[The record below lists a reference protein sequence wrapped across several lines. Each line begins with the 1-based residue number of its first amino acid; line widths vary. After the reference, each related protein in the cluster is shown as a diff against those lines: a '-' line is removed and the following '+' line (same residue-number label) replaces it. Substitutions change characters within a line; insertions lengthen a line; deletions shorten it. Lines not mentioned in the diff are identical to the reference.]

1 MSSWRDA
8 ILNDFVPNVSK
19 LTLVADPDCLLTE
32 EKLALELRGRGF
44 DLIEFSDPVEFRY
57 AYESKYRSI
66 WDRGEHTD
74 LVVVLR
80 LQDAELESLPYD
92 LLQAGRKLSFN
103 LGDLF
108 PNLSYPVIEKLDRS
122 LLDSLFEAQR
132 KSPPDRM
139 GDNATKDFILRHVF
153 GIAAELIGGE
163 VELLRA
169 LLRLHYGK
177 LQIPLMLAERL
188 IQVLKGHDGFKAW
201 PLSEIVPDD
210 EAFFAFLQERWPLF
224 LSRLGSAHQ
233 VREDSPDKSAGQ
245 PIWTSQ
251 SDALAVRTREGEH
264 PYGLKYPGPDRL
276 PFDHQDIKVYIDNLF
291 LEGKLTP
298 VEAKGIEVDAG
309 SWVRSGIATSGVDD
323 DDLRISRLFGLVEKE
338 LPTAEARYSDWTAFA
353 LKWAELSSLVHCGNS
368 TEHQTRLKE
377 IGDALNTTFAGWL
390 ADHYSSLINLPPT
403 NPAMLHHVPR
413 RLARDIED
421 SGSSRA
427 ALIVVDGLALDQWVT
442 IRQLL
447 QKQDANLVMR
457 ESATFAWIPTLTSVS
472 RQSIFSGKPPL
483 YFPSS
488 INSTNSEEKLWKQF
502 WEGHGLSRLDVAY
515 QRGLGDGD
523 AAGVLDSAIHPGK
536 TKVVGLVV
544 DKVDKIMHGMQLG
557 SAGMHNQI
565 KQWCH
570 AGFLSAMVGQLLDYG
585 YEVWLTA
592 DHGNIQCEGKGRP
605 SEGVIA
611 ETRGERVRVYP
622 TPELRAQVAGAFPFA
637 HEWQPVGLPAD
648 YFPLVAGGHDAFVN
662 PGDAIVG
669 HGGVAIEEVIVPL
682 VKFERR
688 TR

>member
-177 LQIPLMLAERL
+177 LQLPLMLAERL

-233 VREDSPDKSAGQ
+233 VREDSP
-245 PIWTSQ
+245 
-251 SDALAVRTREGEH
+251 E
-264 PYGLKYPGPDRL
+264 YGLKYPGPDRL

-291 LEGKLTP
+291 LEGKLSP

-323 DDLRISRLFGLVEKE
+323 DELRISRLFGLVEKE

-368 TEHQTRLKE
+368 TEYQTRLRE
-377 IGDALNTTFAGWL
+377 IGDALNATFAAWL

-648 YFPLVAGGHDAFVN
+648 YFPLVAGGRDAFVN

>member
-132 KSPPDRM
+132 KSLPDRM

-233 VREDSPDKSAGQ
+233 VREDSP
-245 PIWTSQ
+245 
-251 SDALAVRTREGEH
+251 E
-264 PYGLKYPGPDRL
+264 YGLKYPGPDRL

-323 DDLRISRLFGLVEKE
+323 DELRISRLFGLVEKE

-368 TEHQTRLKE
+368 TEYQTRLRE
-377 IGDALNTTFAGWL
+377 IGDALNATFAVWL
-390 ADHYSSLINLPPT
+390 VDHYSSLINLPPT

-442 IRQLL
+442 IRQFL

-565 KQWCH
+565 KQWCQG
-570 AGFLSAMVGQLLDYG
+570 GFLAALVGQLLEYG

-637 HEWQPVGLPAD
+637 YEWQPVGLPAD
-648 YFPLVAGGHDAFVN
+648 YFPLVAGGRDAFVN

>member
-1 MSSWRDA
+1 VSSWRDA

-44 DLIEFSDPVEFRY
+44 DLIEFNDPVEFRY

-74 LVVVLR
+74 LVVILR
-80 LQDAELESLPYD
+80 LQDAELECLPYD

-122 LLDSLFEAQR
+122 LLDALFEAQR

-177 LQIPLMLAERL
+177 LQIPLMLAERF

-224 LSRLGSAHQ
+224 LSRLGSANQ
-233 VREDSPDKSAGQ
+233 VREDSP
-245 PIWTSQ
+245 
-251 SDALAVRTREGEH
+251 EF
-264 PYGLKYPGPDRL
+264 GLKYPGPDRL

-298 VEAKGIEVDAG
+298 VKATDIEVDAA
-309 SWVRSGIATSGVDD
+309 SWVRSGIAMAGVDD
-323 DDLRISRLFGLVEKE
+323 EELRVSRLFDLVEKE
-338 LPTAEARYSDWTAFA
+338 LPTAESRYSDWTAFA
-353 LKWAELSSLVHCGNS
+353 LKWAELGSKVNCGTS
-368 TEHQTRLKE
+368 VEHQTRLRG

-413 RLARDIED
+413 RLARDIEG

-488 INSTNSEEKLWKQF
+488 INSTNSEEKLWKHF

-523 AAGVLDSAIHPGK
+523 AAGVLDAAIHPGK

-570 AGFLSAMVGQLLDYG
+570 AGFLSALVGQLLDYG
-585 YEVWLTA
+585 YNVWLTA

-605 SEGVIA
+605 SEGAIA

-622 TPELRAQVAGAFPFA
+622 TPELRSQSASAFPFA
-637 HEWQPVGLPAD
+637 HEWQPIGLPAD
-648 YFPLVAGGHDAFVN
+648 YFPLVAGGRDAFVN

-669 HGGVAIEEVIVPL
+669 HGGIAIEEVIVPL

>member
-44 DLIEFSDPVEFRY
+44 ELIEFSDPVEFRY

-92 LLQAGRKLSFN
+92 LLQAGRKLTFN

-108 PNLSYPVIEKLDRS
+108 PNLSYSVIEKLDRS

-233 VREDSPDKSAGQ
+233 VREDSP
-245 PIWTSQ
+245 
-251 SDALAVRTREGEH
+251 E
-264 PYGLKYPGPDRL
+264 YGLKYPGPDRL

-298 VEAKGIEVDAG
+298 VEVKGIEVDAG

-323 DDLRISRLFGLVEKE
+323 DELRISRLFGLVEKE

-368 TEHQTRLKE
+368 TEYQTRLRE
-377 IGDALNTTFAGWL
+377 IGDALNTIFAAWL

-421 SGSSRA
+421 SGNSRA

-570 AGFLSAMVGQLLDYG
+570 AGFLSALVGQLLDYG

-592 DHGNIQCEGKGRP
+592 DHGNIQCDGKGRP

-622 TPELRAQVAGAFPFA
+622 TPEVRAQVAGAFPFA
-637 HEWQPVGLPAD
+637 YEWQPVGLPAD
-648 YFPLVAGGHDAFVN
+648 YFPLVAGGRDAFVN

>member
-8 ILNDFVPNVSK
+8 ILENFVPNVCK

-32 EKLALELRGRGF
+32 EKLAFELRGRGF

-66 WDRGEHTD
+66 WDRSEHAD
-74 LVVVLR
+74 LVVILR

-103 LGDLF
+103 LGNLF
-108 PNLSYPVIEKLDRS
+108 PNLSYPVIEKIDRN
-122 LLDSLFEAQR
+122 LLDALFEVQR
-132 KSPPDRM
+132 KLSPDRM
-139 GDNATKDFILRHVF
+139 GDNATRDFILCHVF
-153 GIAAELIGGE
+153 GIAAELITNE

-177 LQIPLMLAERL
+177 LRLPAMLVERL
-188 IQVLKGHDGFKAW
+188 IQVLKGQDRFKNW
-201 PLSEIVPDD
+201 PLSEIVPDA

-224 LSRLGSAHQ
+224 LSRLGSTNQA
-233 VREDSPDKSAGQ
+233 
-245 PIWTSQ
+245 
-251 SDALAVRTREGEH
+251 REGLPE
-264 PYGLKYPGPDRL
+264 YSLKSSFRFSGPDCL
-276 PFDHQDIKVYIDNLF
+276 PFDHQDIRVYIDNLF

-298 VEAKGIEVDAG
+298 VEAKGIEVDAE
-309 SWVRSGIATSGVDD
+309 SWVRSGIAMSGMDD
-323 DDLRISRLFGLVEKE
+323 DGLRTSRLFGLVEKE

-353 LKWAELSSLVHCGNS
+353 LKWAELSSLVHCGTS
-368 TEHQTRLKE
+368 TEHQTRLRG
-377 IGDALNTTFAGWL
+377 IGDVLNTTFAGWL

-403 NPAMLHHVPR
+403 SPAMLHHVPR

-421 SGSSRA
+421 SGNSRA
-427 ALIVVDGLALDQWVT
+427 ALIVVDGLAMDQWVT

-502 WEGHGLSRLDVAY
+502 WEDHGLSWLDVAY

-523 AAGVLDSAIHPGK
+523 ASSILDAAIHSDK
-536 TKVVGLVV
+536 TRVVGLVV

-565 KQWCH
+565 KQWCR
-570 AGFLSAMVGQLLDYG
+570 AGFLSALVGQLLNYG

-605 SEGVIA
+605 SEGMIA
-611 ETRGERVRVYP
+611 EVRGERVRVYP
-622 TPELRAQVAGAFPFA
+622 TPELRSQVAGIFPFA

-648 YFPLVAGGHDAFVN
+648 YFPLVAGGRDAFVN

-688 TR
+688 TLR

>member
-1 MSSWRDA
+1 
-8 ILNDFVPNVSK
+8 
-19 LTLVADPDCLLTE
+19 
-32 EKLALELRGRGF
+32 
-44 DLIEFSDPVEFRY
+44 
-57 AYESKYRSI
+57 
-66 WDRGEHTD
+66 
-74 LVVVLR
+74 
-80 LQDAELESLPYD
+80 
-92 LLQAGRKLSFN
+92 LSFN

-132 KSPPDRM
+132 KSTPDRM

-188 IQVLKGHDGFKAW
+188 IQVLKSYDGFKAW

-224 LSRLGSAHQ
+224 LSRLGGTNQ
-233 VREDSPDKSAGQ
+233 VREDSP
-245 PIWTSQ
+245 
-251 SDALAVRTREGEH
+251 E
-264 PYGLKYPGPDRL
+264 YGLKYPGPDRL
-276 PFDHQDIKVYIDNLF
+276 PFDHQDIMVYIDNLF

-323 DDLRISRLFGLVEKE
+323 DELRISRLFGLVEKE

-368 TEHQTRLKE
+368 IEHQTRLRE
-377 IGDALNTTFAGWL
+377 IGDALNTIFAGWL

-502 WEGHGLSRLDVAY
+502 WEGHGLSRLDVSY

-523 AAGVLDSAIHPGK
+523 AAGVLDAAIHPGK
-536 TKVVGLVV
+536 TKVAGLVV

-565 KQWCH
+565 RQWCQG
-570 AGFLSAMVGQLLDYG
+570 GFLAALVGNLLDFG
-585 YEVWLTA
+585 FEVWLTA
-592 DHGNIQCEGKGRP
+592 DHGNIQCEGRGRP

-611 ETRGERVRVYP
+611 ETRGERARVYP
-622 TPELRAQVAGAFPFA
+622 TPELRTQVAASFAFA
-637 HEWQPVGLPAD
+637 REWQPVGLPLGC
-648 YFPLVAGGHDAFVN
+648 FPLVASGRDAFVS
-662 PGDAIVG
+662 PGAAIVG
-669 HGGVAIEEVIVPL
+669 HGGIAIEEVIVPL
-682 VKFERR
+682 VKFARR

>member
-233 VREDSPDKSAGQ
+233 VREDSP
-245 PIWTSQ
+245 
-251 SDALAVRTREGEH
+251 E
-264 PYGLKYPGPDRL
+264 YGLKYPGPDRL

-323 DDLRISRLFGLVEKE
+323 DELRISRLFGLVEKE

-368 TEHQTRLKE
+368 IEYQTRLRE
-377 IGDALNTTFAGWL
+377 IGDALNTIFAAWL

-592 DHGNIQCEGKGRP
+592 DHGNIQCDGKGRP

-622 TPELRAQVAGAFPFA
+622 TPELRAQVAGAFLFA

-648 YFPLVAGGHDAFVN
+648 YFPLVAGGRDAFVN

>member
-32 EKLALELRGRGF
+32 EKLALALRGRGF
-44 DLIEFSDPVEFRY
+44 DLIEFNDPVEFRY
-57 AYESKYRSI
+57 AYESKYRAN
-66 WDRGEHTD
+66 WDRGEDTD
-74 LVVVLR
+74 LVVILR
-80 LQDAELESLPYD
+80 LHDAELESLPYD

-103 LGDLF
+103 LGELF

-122 LLDSLFEAQR
+122 LLDALYDAQR
-132 KSPPDRM
+132 KSSPDRM
-139 GDNATKDFILRHVF
+139 GDNATKDFVLRYVF
-153 GIAAELIGGE
+153 GIAAELIANE

-177 LQIPLMLAERL
+177 VQIPLTLAERL
-188 IQVLKGHDGFKAW
+188 VQVLRGHGGFRAW
-201 PLSEIVPDD
+201 PLDEIVPDD
-210 EAFFAFLQERWPLF
+210 EAFFAFLQERWPAF
-224 LSRLGSAHQ
+224 LSRFGKAEQ
-233 VREDSPDKSAGQ
+233 TKEDS
-245 PIWTSQ
+245 
-251 SDALAVRTREGEH
+251 LE
-264 PYGLKYPGPDRL
+264 YGLKYPGPDSL
-276 PFDHQDIKVYIDNLF
+276 PFDHQDIRIYIDNLF
-291 LEGKLTP
+291 VEGKLAP
-298 VEAKGIEVDAG
+298 VQAKELAVDAG
-309 SWVRSGIATSGVDD
+309 SWIRSGIVEARVDD
-323 DDLRISRLFGLVEKE
+323 DDVRITRLFELVEKG
-338 LPTAEARYSDWTAFA
+338 LPTADGRYSDWTAFA
-353 LKWAELSSLVHCGNS
+353 LKWAELSSLVHCANS
-368 TEHQTRLKE
+368 PEYQTRRRE
-377 IGDALNTTFAGWL
+377 ICDALNTTFAGWL

-421 SGSSRA
+421 SADSRA

-447 QKQDANLVMR
+447 QKQDSNLVMR

-523 AAGVLDSAIHPGK
+523 ASSVLDAAIHPGK

-544 DKVDKIMHGMQLG
+544 DKIDKIMHGMQLG
-557 SAGMHNQI
+557 AAGMHNQI

-570 AGFLSAMVGQLLDYG
+570 AGFLSTLVGQLLDYG

-592 DHGNIQCEGKGRP
+592 DHGNIECKGKGRP

-611 ETRGERVRVYP
+611 ETRGERARVYP
-622 TPELRAQVAGAFPFA
+622 TPELRSQVAESFTFA

-648 YFPLVAGGHDAFVN
+648 YFPLVAGGRDAFVN
-662 PGDAIVG
+662 PGDSIVG

>member
-233 VREDSPDKSAGQ
+233 VREDSP
-245 PIWTSQ
+245 
-251 SDALAVRTREGEH
+251 E
-264 PYGLKYPGPDRL
+264 YGLKYPGPDRL

-323 DDLRISRLFGLVEKE
+323 DELRISRLFGLVEKE

-368 TEHQTRLKE
+368 TEYQTRLRE

-390 ADHYSSLINLPPT
+390 TDHYSSLINLPPT

-413 RLARDIED
+413 RMARDIED

-427 ALIVVDGLALDQWVT
+427 ALIVVDGLSLDQWVT

-565 KQWCH
+565 KQWCQG
-570 AGFLSAMVGQLLDYG
+570 GFLAELAGQLLEYG

-622 TPELRAQVAGAFPFA
+622 TPELRSQVAGVFPFA

-648 YFPLVAGGHDAFVN
+648 YFPLVAGGRDAFVN
-662 PGDAIVG
+662 PGDVIVG

>member
-32 EKLALELRGRGF
+32 EKLALALRGRGF
-44 DLIEFSDPVEFRY
+44 DLIEFNDPVEFRY

-74 LVVVLR
+74 LVVILR

-108 PNLSYPVIEKLDRS
+108 PTLSYPVIEKIDRS
-122 LLDSLFEAQR
+122 LLDALFEAQR

-153 GIAAELIGGE
+153 GIAAELIVGE

-224 LSRLGSAHQ
+224 LSRLGSANQ
-233 VREDSPDKSAGQ
+233 VQEDSP
-245 PIWTSQ
+245 
-251 SDALAVRTREGEH
+251 E
-264 PYGLKYPGPDRL
+264 YGLKYPGPDHL

-298 VEAKGIEVDAG
+298 VEATDVEVDAG

-323 DDLRISRLFGLVEKE
+323 DELRISRLFGLVEKE
-338 LPTAEARYSDWTAFA
+338 LPTAEARYSDWTTFA
-353 LKWAELSSLVHCGNS
+353 LKWAEVSSLVHCGNS
-368 TEHQTRLKE
+368 SEHQTRLRE
-377 IGDALNTTFAGWL
+377 LGDVLNTTFAGWL
-390 ADHYSSLINLPPT
+390 ADHYASLINLPPT
-403 NPAMLHHVPR
+403 HPAMLHHVPR

-421 SGSSRA
+421 SGSSRT

-523 AAGVLDSAIHPGK
+523 ASSVLDSAIHPGK

-570 AGFLSAMVGQLLDYG
+570 AGFLSTLVGQLLDYG

-648 YFPLVAGGHDAFVN
+648 YFPLVAGGRDAFVN

>member
-1 MSSWRDA
+1 MNSCAYSKMSSWRDA

-44 DLIEFSDPVEFRY
+44 DLIEFNDPVEFRY
-57 AYESKYRSI
+57 AYESKYRSL

-153 GIAAELIGGE
+153 GIAAELIANE

-201 PLSEIVPDD
+201 SLSEIVPDD

-224 LSRLGSAHQ
+224 LSRLGSVNQ
-233 VREDSPDKSAGQ
+233 VREDSP
-245 PIWTSQ
+245 
-251 SDALAVRTREGEH
+251 E
-264 PYGLKYPGPDRL
+264 YGLKYPGPDRL
-276 PFDHQDIKVYIDNLF
+276 PFDHQDINVYIDNLF

-309 SWVRSGIATSGVDD
+309 SWVRSGIVTSGTDND
-323 DDLRISRLFGLVEKE
+323 ALRISRLFDLVEKE

-368 TEHQTRLKE
+368 TEYQTRLRE
-377 IGDALNTTFAGWL
+377 IGDALNSTFAGWL
-390 ADHYSSLINLPPT
+390 TEHYSSLINLPPT

-421 SGSSRA
+421 TGSSRA

-442 IRQLL
+442 MSQLL
-447 QKQDANLVMR
+447 QKQDADLVMR

-502 WEGHGLSRLDVAY
+502 WEGHGLSRLDIAY

-523 AAGVLDSAIHPGK
+523 AVGVLDSAIHPGK

-570 AGFLSAMVGQLLDYG
+570 AGFLSTMVGQLLDYG

-648 YFPLVAGGHDAFVN
+648 YFPLVAGGRDAFVN
-662 PGDAIVG
+662 RGDAIVG

>member
-233 VREDSPDKSAGQ
+233 VREDSP
-245 PIWTSQ
+245 
-251 SDALAVRTREGEH
+251 E
-264 PYGLKYPGPDRL
+264 YGLKYPGPDRL

-323 DDLRISRLFGLVEKE
+323 DELRISRLFGLVEKE

-368 TEHQTRLKE
+368 TEYQTRLRE
-377 IGDALNTTFAGWL
+377 IGDALNTTFAAWL

-523 AAGVLDSAIHPGK
+523 AVGVLDSAIHPGK

-557 SAGMHNQI
+557 AAGMHNQI

-592 DHGNIQCEGKGRP
+592 DHGNIQCDGKGRP

-648 YFPLVAGGHDAFVN
+648 YFPLVAGGRDAFVN

>member
-1 MSSWRDA
+1 M
-8 ILNDFVPNVSK
+8 
-19 LTLVADPDCLLTE
+19 
-32 EKLALELRGRGF
+32 
-44 DLIEFSDPVEFRY
+44 
-57 AYESKYRSI
+57 
-66 WDRGEHTD
+66 
-74 LVVVLR
+74 
-80 LQDAELESLPYD
+80 
-92 LLQAGRKLSFN
+92 
-103 LGDLF
+103 
-108 PNLSYPVIEKLDRS
+108 
-122 LLDSLFEAQR
+122 
-132 KSPPDRM
+132 
-139 GDNATKDFILRHVF
+139 F

-233 VREDSPDKSAGQ
+233 VREDSP
-245 PIWTSQ
+245 
-251 SDALAVRTREGEH
+251 E
-264 PYGLKYPGPDRL
+264 YGLKYPGPDRL

-323 DDLRISRLFGLVEKE
+323 DELRISRLFGLVEKE

-368 TEHQTRLKE
+368 TEYQTRLRE
-377 IGDALNTTFAGWL
+377 IGDALNATFAVWL
-390 ADHYSSLINLPPT
+390 VDHYSSLINLPPT

-442 IRQLL
+442 IRQFL

-565 KQWCH
+565 KQWCQG
-570 AGFLSAMVGQLLDYG
+570 GFLAALVGQLLEYG

-637 HEWQPVGLPAD
+637 YEWQPVGLPAD
-648 YFPLVAGGHDAFVN
+648 YFPLVAGGRDAFVN

>member
-44 DLIEFSDPVEFRY
+44 NLIEFNDPVEFRY

-122 LLDSLFEAQR
+122 LLDSLFEAQC
-132 KSPPDRM
+132 KSLPDRM

-224 LSRLGSAHQ
+224 LSRLGSTNQ
-233 VREDSPDKSAGQ
+233 VREDSP
-245 PIWTSQ
+245 
-251 SDALAVRTREGEH
+251 E
-264 PYGLKYPGPDRL
+264 YGLKYPGPDRL

-298 VEAKGIEVDAG
+298 VEAKDIEVDAG

-323 DDLRISRLFGLVEKE
+323 DELRISRLFGLVEKE

-368 TEHQTRLKE
+368 TEYQTRLRE
-377 IGDALNTTFAGWL
+377 IGDALNATFAVWL
-390 ADHYSSLINLPPT
+390 VDHYSSLINLPPT

-442 IRQLL
+442 IRQFL

-565 KQWCH
+565 KQWCQG
-570 AGFLSAMVGQLLDYG
+570 GFLAALVGQLLEYG

-648 YFPLVAGGHDAFVN
+648 YFPLVAGGRDAFVN

>member
-233 VREDSPDKSAGQ
+233 VREDSP
-245 PIWTSQ
+245 
-251 SDALAVRTREGEH
+251 E
-264 PYGLKYPGPDRL
+264 YGLKYPGPDRL

-323 DDLRISRLFGLVEKE
+323 DELRISRLFGLVEKE

-368 TEHQTRLKE
+368 TEYQTRLRE
-377 IGDALNTTFAGWL
+377 IGDALNTTFAAWL

-413 RLARDIED
+413 RLAREIED

-442 IRQLL
+442 IRQIL

-565 KQWCH
+565 KQWCQG
-570 AGFLSAMVGQLLDYG
+570 GFLAALVGQLLEYG
-585 YEVWLTA
+585 YEAWLTA

-622 TPELRAQVAGAFPFA
+622 TPELRAQVAGAFSFA
-637 HEWQPVGLPAD
+637 HEWQPIGLPAD
-648 YFPLVAGGHDAFVN
+648 YFPLVAGGRDAFVN
-662 PGDAIVG
+662 PGDSIVG

>member
-122 LLDSLFEAQR
+122 LLDALFEAQR

-233 VREDSPDKSAGQ
+233 VREDSP
-245 PIWTSQ
+245 
-251 SDALAVRTREGEH
+251 E
-264 PYGLKYPGPDRL
+264 YGLKYPGPDRL

-323 DDLRISRLFGLVEKE
+323 DELRISRLFGLVEKE

-368 TEHQTRLKE
+368 TEYQTRLRG
-377 IGDALNTTFAGWL
+377 IGDALNTTFADWL

-421 SGSSRA
+421 TGSSRA

-565 KQWCH
+565 KQWCQG
-570 AGFLSAMVGQLLDYG
+570 GFLAALVGQLLEYG

-605 SEGVIA
+605 SECVIA

-622 TPELRAQVAGAFPFA
+622 LSLIHISEP
-637 HEWQPVGLPAD
+637 
-648 YFPLVAGGHDAFVN
+648 
-662 PGDAIVG
+662 
-669 HGGVAIEEVIVPL
+669 
-682 VKFERR
+682 
-688 TR
+688 TRH